1 MKTRCRPAI
10 QAAQGNSRFA
20 QRHLPLPAVGAHPSI
35 ADQLRYGLRLGISDA
50 YDRLT
55 AGVELAGQGS
65 DGMAF

>member
-1 MKTRCRPAI
+1 M
-10 QAAQGNSRFA
+10 
-20 QRHLPLPAVGAHPSI
+20 PAVGAHPSI